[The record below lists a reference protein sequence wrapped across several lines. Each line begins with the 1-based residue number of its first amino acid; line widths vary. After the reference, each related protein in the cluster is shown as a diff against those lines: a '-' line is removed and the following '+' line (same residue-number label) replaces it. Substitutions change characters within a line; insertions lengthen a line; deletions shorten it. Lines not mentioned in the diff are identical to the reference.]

1 MTEEQHFSF
10 SLSLSEYQSISR
22 CHARTLFFVALCYIQ
37 SACQRQTGSL
47 AEDPKQLDFPAACF
61 ETSNLLT
68 SVETITLLT
77 SVDTSKYFI
86 FRLHLSKFG
95 CTSVIFRLLAGERL
109 PADTPRCCCQC
120 QCTTTGLTAS
130 PVGFTADG
138 CYQCQSGWFH

>member
-68 SVETITLLT
+68 SV
-77 SVDTSKYFI
+77 DTSKYSI
-86 FRLHLSKFG
+86 FCPRTFLLSKLG
-95 CTSVIFRLLAGERL
+95 CTVIFRLLAGERL
-109 PADTPRCCCQC
+109 PADTPRCCYQC
-120 QCTTTGLTAS
+120 QCATTGFTAS